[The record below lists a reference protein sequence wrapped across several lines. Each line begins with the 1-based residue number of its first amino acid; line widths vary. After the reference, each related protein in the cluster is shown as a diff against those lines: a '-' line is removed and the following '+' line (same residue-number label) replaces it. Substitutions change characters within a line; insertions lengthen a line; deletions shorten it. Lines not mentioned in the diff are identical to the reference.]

1 MDVDVDDSWAAAAS
15 SNMMSVTS
23 VFPRYHR
30 VQSALTLQSSELQDT
45 RMLTEF
51 LERVELEES
60 QDGCQYS
67 LGQVR
72 GRGHHKCLSPAALS
86 HRRGQ

>member
-1 MDVDVDDSWAAAAS
+1 ML
-15 SNMMSVTS
+15 
-23 VFPRYHR
+23 PRYHR
-30 VQSALTLQSSELQDT
+30 VQCALNQQSSELQDT

-60 QDGCQYS
+60 QEQSGSQYG

-72 GRGHHKCLSPAALS
+72 YVSLDVVLRGSININVI
-86 HRRGQ
+86 

>member
-1 MDVDVDDSWAAAAS
+1 
-15 SNMMSVTS
+15 
-23 VFPRYHR
+23 
-30 VQSALTLQSSELQDT
+30 
-45 RMLTEF
+45 MLTEF

-72 GRGHHKCLSPAALS
+72 NISPEVVPNASAWTKQKKKTLPKTTSSFQYFFKYLLDTVLVKRMSHH
-86 HRRGQ
+86 

>member
-1 MDVDVDDSWAAAAS
+1 
-15 SNMMSVTS
+15 
-23 VFPRYHR
+23 
-30 VQSALTLQSSELQDT
+30 
-45 RMLTEF
+45 MLTEF

-72 GRGHHKCLSPAALS
+72 NISSEVGLKGWGLAKVKKKIELLKNCSCF
-86 HRRGQ
+86 